1 MRKKLYYIIAYDL
14 DRAAEEYKNLH
25 EKLESWG
32 AQRIQDSV
40 WIAHREVEDSSEIV
54 RELYAEG
61 LMRRSDRLLV
71 ALLDDDDRF
80 GWNLLSS
87 LPNPQTL

>member
-1 MRKKLYYIIAYDL
+1 MKKKRYYILAYDL
-14 DRAAEEYKNLH
+14 DRAVEEYENLY

-32 AQRIQDSV
+32 ANRIQDSV
-40 WIAHREVEDSSEIV
+40 WIAHREAEDSSEIV

-61 LMRRSDRLLV
+61 LMRKSDRLLV
-71 ALLDDDDRF
+71 ALLDDDDRL
-80 GWNLLSS
+80 GWNLLSD